1 MFETEPIDTSNWS
14 SFKSHEIIASTEK
27 QFIWQSTKTRSRLFF
42 RIAIVFFA
50 LSFLFLTILVF
61 STNKSSKILPILS
74 VIFLGVVFYRI
85 AKSPQERIVFDKNL
99 DRFYFNHQKQLA
111 ASIQEIPDANALSEI
126 IGIQL
131 LRSRGSTHFHPPG
144 ERNPSYIVF
153 QLNILLAN
161 GHRENIF
168 THGDLLSIRIDAGK
182 LSQFLNVPVH
192 DEIPVS

>member
-74 VIFLGVVFYRI
+74 AIFLGVVFYRI

-131 LRSRGSTHFHPPG
+131 LRSRGSTHFHP
-144 ERNPSYIVF
+144 
-153 QLNILLAN
+153 
-161 GHRENIF
+161 
-168 THGDLLSIRIDAGK
+168 SI
-182 LSQFLNVPVH
+182 S
-192 DEIPVS
+192 